1 MAQER
6 ETKYIEIEIENTP
19 EGWSR
24 LSGIEQGIHEVT
36 VSTRIDGELDNRQL
50 FSLRYCFIELDR
62 LEHDR
67 GPVALTL
74 HVSAASQ
81 EDAFRIQHYLAVMT
95 TFRNVSLDI
104 FAEDTHTRQLRSP
117 SVDFYRIMPLFCASI
132 NGDAEALDYLDAVGP
147 GDIEETRELIRAGF
161 QQTTLEDAAFGGSVR
176 AMLNRSLVNNLLHLQ
191 QDMSGS
197 PGESM
202 QEPDK
207 AALRKELAETLKREM
222 PRLGMLARLLWSLFL
237 RSLSDSKD
245 LFYRDKK
252 RRWRVNAETLR
263 CTQLDAVSYAE
274 GILQL
279 IENAC
284 IHSEM
289 KRSYISIR
297 LSDID
302 ITGSGVMRVAKAAQ
316 TRVEIYERQKQ
327 FLSEKPDPPDG
338 EGRPEVSEYELERQA
353 RFCLDFSVLNDS
365 TSVSEGLMG
374 ITKMFAKNR
383 KMDWRDVTLEKAFS
397 YQCEKMSDISRHYG
411 LRLLEKTVQL
421 NGGFFSVRSP
431 GADGEQ
437 ERYGSFFSNSVRK
450 IYYRCP
456 GSQDPCTDFNVLL
469 PLYPHWHSI
478 PEPEE
483 TNSPPE
489 KLFQAEALERGPQ
502 QQKILRFQAQ
512 ALAGVGAGGGQIP
525 FFRAENYLSEPE
537 AAAGTG
543 WRKGALARMD
553 WLRRKDSL
561 VKRICTDLHRQTE
574 EQPETDLYLLDL
586 MQVWDVLSLELLAKA
601 VFLLVAWWKNEE
613 KEDRK
618 LALLLPDEMFISE
631 FIRIFSIFYDKQL
644 SGVQWMGTT
653 QIALCGYR
661 RGGDPIPQVLF
672 LLAGET
678 SGSARTTARVF
689 SYYNTGSLLELIP
702 QIRYLTRT
710 EQSYSTPQF
719 PFDLFLTAMPES
731 RKDSGQTPW
740 FIREMEQKLYHDL
753 WQRPHGCCIRGIHV
767 RLHSNIYLAD
777 FYEAELLF
785 HNVGIIYRFA
795 HLIVRDLLQQLPQVQ
810 ERPLVVVGYGFYSS
824 VLVEQIA
831 RLLEDW
837 GTVHY
842 MIYSTEQAGV
852 FTHFSPQLKAM
863 DERSRTQ
870 LLKNAE
876 YVTVLPIGTTMS
888 TLYQINREI
897 TARWGGRFPYD
908 NYVLILVADNGDKAL
923 SQHYWHVESPGCV
936 TLEPQQKNE
945 PGLQSRYYLMPL
957 TEWSQGGDNKGVDE
971 QVLVY
976 VDQSSTRPKE
986 IFVVEDSHFKGISH
1000 FLRVSA
1006 GDKENTRRL
1015 ELLRGL
1021 VQYGHIAEG
1030 NNHFQFYF
1038 DIEQYFFRARQADPE
1053 GRRKT
1058 VDAWLRDLRKK
1069 IDPNAYNIIV
1079 SPLHH
1084 EDSPFAK
1091 AVIDQVFEHSLR
1103 FLHLDM
1109 ASTFR
1114 EDVRAKFSYIA
1125 DEYRQIRQFDRSKPV
1140 NVYFVNMVIT
1150 SGRTLAR
1157 ARSLMTMLLE
1167 ESGVEYDRESIFK
1180 GCFVLVN
1187 RSAYDTINSY
1197 VKDPDEH
1204 FFAYLH
1210 LAVPSFNV
1218 RQDRCPTCELLDQYR
1233 ALEYSSAGNVLG
1245 QEFRRLRV
1253 KSAKRTK
1260 QEHRAWLEEMA
1271 MDRGG
1276 YAGWLRQWLYTYVR
1290 QRRKVGGKLWAGIF
1304 EVDEATYADLN
1315 ALYRLLQWGMRE
1327 YLAQQR
1333 IAEPGE
1339 HTSERDRR
1347 EYLKA
1352 INAFSLNRL
1361 AEMTEADADAAEKA
1375 VGPEHLHCLKPEYWK
1390 RVVLDYVCAQKN
1402 YLRLAASHQTFLKM
1416 DTMTKT
1422 LTGDIPARG
1431 RQTARVLAELMETTL
1446 KQAGTRQLEAE
1457 WLISYLKVLSRP
1469 HLAQYHHIRQGIL
1482 TLMLPMAAYAVGA
1495 SDSLPDHLSFARPF
1509 LDNSEK
1515 ARGEMILVRYQVLQ
1529 TLLKRL
1535 ASLQSTYFLHGENME
1550 RVWDTFIRLRESFF
1564 SLKGGSKT
1572 VYRQFNPIPTQEQVE
1587 RHITKL
1593 VKWASSCGDD
1603 ENGCYLIEESFLGKE
1618 GG

>member
-1 MAQER
+1 MAQEE
-6 ETKYIEIEIENTP
+6 ETKYIEIENTP
-19 EGWSR
+19 EGWAR
-24 LSGIEQGIHEVT
+24 LSDIGQGIHKVT
-36 VSTRIDGELDNRQL
+36 VFTQIDGELDNRQL

-62 LEHDR
+62 LEYDR

-74 HVSAASQ
+74 RISAASQ
-81 EDAFRIQHYLAVMT
+81 SDAFRIQHYLAVMT
-95 TFRNVSLDI
+95 AFRNVSLDI
-104 FAEDTHTRQLRSP
+104 LAEETHIRQLHSP
-117 SVDFYRIMPLFCASI
+117 TVDFYRIMPLFCASI
-132 NGDAEALDYLDAVGP
+132 NREAGTLDYLDAVGP
-147 GDIEETRELIRAGF
+147 GEPEETQRLIRAGF
-161 QQTTLEDAAFGGSVR
+161 QLISPEDTVFGASVR
-176 AMLNRSLVNNLLHLQ
+176 GILNRTLVNNLLHLQ
-191 QDMSGS
+191 QDMSGL
-197 PGESM
+197 PGENM

-207 AALRKELAETLKREM
+207 AALRKELAETLETEM

-245 LFYRDKK
+245 LFYRDKN
-252 RRWRVNAETLR
+252 RQWRINAETVR

-297 LSDID
+297 LSDVD

-316 TRVEIYERQKQ
+316 TRVEIYERQRQ
-327 FLSEKPDPPDG
+327 FLNEKPALSDG
-338 EGRPEVSEYELERQA
+338 GGRLELSEYELERQA
-353 RFCLDFSVLNDS
+353 KFCLDFSVLNDS
-365 TSVSEGLMG
+365 ASPSEGLMG
-374 ITKMFAKNR
+374 ITKMFARNR
-383 KMDWRDVTLEKAFS
+383 EKDWQDITLEKVFS
-397 YQCEKMSDISRHYG
+397 YQCERMSDISKHYG
-411 LRLLEKTVQL
+411 LRLLEKTVHL
-421 NGGFFSVRSP
+421 NGGFFSVCSP
-431 GADGEQ
+431 RADGEQ

-450 IYYRCP
+450 IYYRSP

-483 TNSPPE
+483 INSPPE
-489 KLFQAEALERGPQ
+489 KLFQAETLDRGPRE
-502 QQKILRFQAQ
+502 QKILRFQAQ
-512 ALAGVGAGGGQIP
+512 ALADGGTGGQRP
-525 FFRAENYLSEPE
+525 FFRAEDYLSEPK
-537 AAAGTG
+537 AAAGIG
-543 WRKGALARMD
+543 WGSDALARMD
-553 WLRRKDSL
+553 WLREKNDL
-561 VKRICTDLHRQTE
+561 VTRIWADLCRQTQ
-574 EQPETDLYLLDL
+574 EQPEGDLYLLDL

-601 VFLLVAWWKNEE
+601 VFLLAAWWKSEK

-644 SGVQWMGTT
+644 SNGQWMGKT

-661 RGGDPIPQVLF
+661 RGGNPIPQVLF

-678 SGSARTTARVF
+678 AGSARSTARVF
-689 SYYNTGSLLELIP
+689 SYYNTGSVLELIP

-710 EQSYSTPQF
+710 EQSYSAPQF
-719 PFDLFLTAMPES
+719 PFDLFLSAVPKSQKRLE
-731 RKDSGQTPW
+731 QTPW
-740 FIREMEQKLYHDL
+740 FIREMEQKLDNAL

-795 HLIVRDLLQQLPQVQ
+795 HLIARDLLQQLPTAQ
-810 ERPLVVVGYGFYSS
+810 ERPLVLVGYGFYSS

-831 RLLEDW
+831 KLLEDR

-842 MIYSTEQAGV
+842 MIYSTEQAGASI
-852 FTHFSPQLKAM
+852 HFSPQLKAM
-863 DERSRTQ
+863 DEPLRTR
-870 LLKNAE
+870 LLESAE

-897 TARWGGRFPYD
+897 EARWSGRFPYD

-923 SQHYWHVESPGCV
+923 SRKYWHIEFPGYV
-936 TLEPQQKNE
+936 TLEPQQRSAL
-945 PGLQSRYYLMPL
+945 GLRSRYYLKPQ

-986 IFVVEDSHFKGISH
+986 IFVVEDSHFKGVSH
-1000 FLRVSA
+1000 FLRTPA
-1006 GDKENTRRL
+1006 GHTENTRRL
-1015 ELLRGL
+1015 DLLRGL

-1038 DIEQYFFRARQADPE
+1038 DTEQYFFRAQQADPK

-1058 VDAWLRDLRKK
+1058 VDEWLRELREK

-1084 EDSPFAK
+1084 EDSPFIK

-1103 FLHLDM
+1103 FLHIDLT
-1109 ASTFR
+1109 SIFR

-1125 DEYRQIRQFDRSKPV
+1125 DEYRQIRQFDRGKPV

-1180 GCFVLVN
+1180 GCFVLIN

-1204 FFAYLH
+1204 FFGYLH
-1210 LAVPSFNV
+1210 LAVPSFNI

-1276 YAGWLRQWLYTYVR
+1276 YAGWLRQWLYAYVR
-1290 QRRKVGGKLWAGIF
+1290 KRRSVGGRLWAGIF
-1304 EVDEATYADLN
+1304 EVDEATYADLK
-1315 ALYRLLQWGMRE
+1315 ALYDLLQWGME
-1327 YLAQQR
+1327 KYLAQR
-1333 IAEPGE
+1333 EITEPDE
-1339 HTSERDRR
+1339 HTSERDRG

-1361 AEMTEADADAAEKA
+1361 AEMTEADADGAKNA
-1375 VGPEHLHCLKPEYWK
+1375 VGQEHLYCLKPEYWI

-1402 YLRLAASHQTFLKM
+1402 YLRLAVSHQTFLKM
-1416 DTMTKT
+1416 DAMTET
-1422 LTGDIPARG
+1422 LTGDIPGRG
-1431 RQTARVLAELMETTL
+1431 RQTAQALAELMQTTL
-1446 KQAGTRQLEAE
+1446 KQAGTRQLKAE

-1495 SDSLPDHLSFARPF
+1495 SDSLPDHLSFAKPF

-1515 ARGEMILVRYQVLQ
+1515 ASGEMILVRYQVLQ

-1550 RVWDTFIRLRESFF
+1550 RVWNTFTRLRESFF
-1564 SLKGGSKT
+1564 SLKSDPKT
-1572 VYRQFNPIPTQEQVE
+1572 VLYRQCNPIPTQEQVE

-1593 VKWASSCGDD
+1593 VKWASYCGDD

-1618 GG
+1618 GE